1 MAHLVTGYAGSP
13 HIHSKDQRAFNRAMF
28 GPGEYVTELGAK
40 CGASITNNNTVRIA
54 DGDIIM
60 QGAHIR
66 VEQAENLTIDNG
78 TTGRNRTDLIVMTY
92 QKNNADGTESAHLE
106 VIKGTASTS
115 SSPAAPSYAKGNLES
130 LTKVQMPLYKVNIR
144 GVVLESV
151 TPMFNMIS
159 TYATLAEEAKT
170 KFENDCR
177 TFLNSLNILDTV
189 EDIGANTLPNQLAG
203 ALGLKQ
209 LVMMLGERLGEQV
222 TYRVVGDA
230 LYIDTFV
237 PEQQ

>member
-1 MAHLVTGYAGSP
+1 
-13 HIHSKDQRAFNRAMF
+13 
-28 GPGEYVTELGAK
+28 
-40 CGASITNNNTVRIA
+40 
-54 DGDIIM
+54 
-60 QGAHIR
+60 
-66 VEQAENLTIDNG
+66 
-78 TTGRNRTDLIVMTY
+78 
-92 QKNNADGTESAHLE
+92 
-106 VIKGTASTS
+106 
-115 SSPAAPSYAKGNLES
+115 
-130 LTKVQMPLYKVNIR
+130 
-144 GVVLESV
+144 
-151 TPMFNMIS
+151 MFNMIS